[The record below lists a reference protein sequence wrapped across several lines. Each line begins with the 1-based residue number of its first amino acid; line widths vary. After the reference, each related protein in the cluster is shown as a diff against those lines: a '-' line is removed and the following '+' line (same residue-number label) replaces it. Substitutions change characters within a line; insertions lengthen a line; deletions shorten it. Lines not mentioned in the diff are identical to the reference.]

1 MDAPAIAPSAL
12 RHGVSK
18 ETIMHAFNNPVRA
31 EELEEGLTMLVG
43 PDSAG
48 NLYEIGVVS
57 SAEGP
62 VIVHAMP
69 ARPKYLPS

>member
-1 MDAPAIAPSAL
+1 MGAPVIAPSAV
-12 RHGVSK
+12 RHGVSG
-18 ETIMHAFNNPVRA
+18 ETIMHAFNNPLRIEDVD
-31 EELEEGLTMLVG
+31 EGLTMLVG

-57 SAEGP
+57 SDEGP

-69 ARPKYLPS
+69 ARRKYLSS

>member
-1 MDAPAIAPSAL
+1 
-12 RHGVSK
+12 
-18 ETIMHAFNNPVRA
+18 
-31 EELEEGLTMLVG
+31 MLIG
-43 PDSAG
+43 ADQAG

-69 ARPKYLPS
+69 ARHKYLD